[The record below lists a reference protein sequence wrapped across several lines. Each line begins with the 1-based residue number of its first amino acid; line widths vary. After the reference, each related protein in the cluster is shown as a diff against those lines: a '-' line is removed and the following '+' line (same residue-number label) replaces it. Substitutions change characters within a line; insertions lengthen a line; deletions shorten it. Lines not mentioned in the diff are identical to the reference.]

1 MSNHLYANDTQID
14 LTLTS
19 GTKLWSTIHMSG
31 RGGCWIVHNL
41 VQLQSKTEIMI
52 FAPPEDAQ
60 TLTLI

>member
-19 GTKLWSTIHMSG
+19 GTQLWSTIHMSG

-41 VQLQSKTEIMI
+41 VQSKTEIMI